1 MLAGIFLVMAA
12 QSAAGI
18 IYAGVDLL
26 LVHVRLNM
34 YLAGSIGVIVN
45 ICFFLFLLF
54 VLFKLIRRMSGRMY
68 WQNKPVLLLLFS
80 AFGMLMLHT
89 VPLFGRLLI
98 ARIADP
104 EMIGRFAV
112 ARNVTLG
119 IWGIL
124 WPFLLAMLLLT
135 LWPAGKMRKV

>member
-80 AFGMLMLHT
+80 AFAF
-89 VPLFGRLLI
+89 LFQI
-98 ARIADP
+98 FYFSFFTFSDI
-104 EMIGRFAV
+104 
-112 ARNVTLG
+112 T
-119 IWGIL
+119 
-124 WPFLLAMLLLT
+124 
-135 LWPAGKMRKV
+135 RKS

>member
-1 MLAGIFLVMAA
+1 MFGGRAAAGGYAEPGVEFGKVNRGEVWKIRLFWMLAGIFLVMAA

-80 AFGMLMLHT
+80 AFDFF
-89 VPLFGRLLI
+89 PDFLFSFFYFSDI
-98 ARIADP
+98 
-104 EMIGRFAV
+104 
-112 ARNVTLG
+112 T
-119 IWGIL
+119 
-124 WPFLLAMLLLT
+124 
-135 LWPAGKMRKV
+135 RKS